1 MEVIKIILPLLIL
14 GAIVVNV
21 ILGLKR
27 KQIEG
32 KLGKKKTKG
41 AQVLLDS
48 LIPLGLILGCMIGM
62 LVGIF
67 FSFTLLN
74 SVSIGAGIGYL
85 LGYFA
90 YDIWSKKETVIEK

>member
-1 MEVIKIILPLLIL
+1 MEVLKAILPLLIL
-14 GAIVVNV
+14 GAIVVYV

-32 KLGKKKTKG
+32 KLGKKNTTG
-41 AQVLLDS
+41 EQVFLDS
-48 LIPLGLILGCMIGM
+48 LIPLGLIFGCAIGV

-67 FSFTLLN
+67 FPFSLLT
-74 SVSIGAGIGYL
+74 SLSIGAGFGYL

-90 YDIWSKKETVIEK
+90 YDRWSKKETYS